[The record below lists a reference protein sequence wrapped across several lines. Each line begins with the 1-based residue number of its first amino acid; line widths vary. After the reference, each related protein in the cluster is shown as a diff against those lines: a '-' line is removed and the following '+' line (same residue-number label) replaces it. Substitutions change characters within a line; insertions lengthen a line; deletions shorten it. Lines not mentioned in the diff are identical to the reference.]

1 MASERI
7 VSIGFLTERD
17 LVRLGAAFTK
27 HIPVSEDDIFADLLS
42 QLEHV
47 EAVPCGDGISI
58 VRSKDA

>member
-17 LVRLGAAFTK
+17 LDRLGATFTK
-27 HIPVSEDDIFADLLS
+27 HIPVPEDDIFADLLS

-47 EAVPCGDGISI
+47 EAVPLIDGISI